1 MKKIV
6 HMNLVWAF
14 ALAMFLF
21 GNAAVAQIKT
31 PAASPAATLKQTVGL
46 TDITVDYSR
55 PSTKGRK
62 IFGDLAPYG
71 RLWRTG
77 ANASTKLTFSDEVM
91 LEGNKVPAGQY
102 ALYTIP
108 GEKEWTIIIHK
119 NTKHW
124 GDGGNDYKTEEDA
137 VRFKVTPEKSAQ
149 KIETFTIG
157 FSDLT
162 NNGGVMQI
170 MWENTIVPVK
180 ITTDVDSK
188 VMAQIKEKVING
200 TNVPP
205 ALYAT
210 AASYYADNNKD
221 MKQALTWMKMANE
234 KEPKFWTLHQQAKMQ
249 AKLNDFKGATT
260 TAQKSIELAK
270 KENNADYVAL
280 NEKLLAEIKNK
291 K

>member
-1 MKKIV
+1 MNKIV
-6 HMNLVWAF
+6 SLKTVWVLAF
-14 ALAMFLF
+14 ALFLMA
-21 GNAAVAQIKT
+21 GNAAAQIKM
-31 PAASPAATLKQTVGL
+31 PAASPAATVKQSIGLGDVTVE
-46 TDITVDYSR
+46 YSR

-71 RLWRTG
+71 KVWRTG
-77 ANASTKLTFSDEVM
+77 ANASTKLTFSEEVM

-108 GEKEWTIIIHK
+108 GEKDWTVIIHK

-124 GDGGNDYKTEEDA
+124 GDGGKDYKPEEDL
-137 VRFKVTPEKSAQ
+137 VRFKVSPKKTADKV
-149 KIETFTIG
+149 ETFTIG

-162 NNGGVMQI
+162 SNGAVMQI
-170 MWENTIVPVK
+170 MWENTLVPVK
-180 ITTDVDSK
+180 ITSDVDSK
-188 VMAQIKEKVING
+188 VMSQIQEKVVNG
-200 TNVPP
+200 NNVTP
-205 ALYAT
+205 ALYAA

-221 MKQALTWMKMANE
+221 LKQALTWMKQANE
-234 KEPKFWTLHQQAKMQ
+234 KDPKFWTLHQQAKIQ
-249 AKLNDFKGATT
+249 AKLKDYKGATA

-270 KENNADYVAL
+270 RESNADYVAL